1 MIKIDVR
8 HDVAPVAVDVAI
20 ELDVHNH
27 GEIARKERGR
37 LVGFLAGTGIV
48 RSKIDA
54 AIHDQVEQ
62 SVVAGLN
69 ERVRPELI
77 ERLEQSITA
86 SLKDSLE
93 QQLAENGVR
102 ADVRVTVAAR

>member
-1 MIKIDVR
+1 MIRIDVR
-8 HDVAPVAVDVAI
+8 HDVAPVEVEVAI
-20 ELDVHNH
+20 ELDVHNYH
-27 GEIARKERGR
+27 EIARKERGR
-37 LVGFLAGTGIV
+37 LVGFLSGTGLV
-48 RSKIDA
+48 RSKVDS

-62 SVVAGLN
+62 SVVTGLN

-93 QQLAENGVR
+93 KQLAENGVE
-102 ADVRVTVAAR
+102 ADVNVTVAAR